1 MLRFQSGGREP
12 RSSPRDVRRA
22 FPARE
27 GPQVVVA
34 AEDHRR
40 VLHAGRELLQ
50 LRHLHRG
57 RLGHARYG
65 GKSLHEQS
73 HGESFISLFAHRFE
87 QGIYILD
94 EPEAALSPQRQLS
107 FLRIIH
113 DLSTPGHAQF
123 IIATHS
129 PIILSY
135 PGAVLF
141 NLDADTIQEIA
152 YRETNHF
159 LITRDFLNS
168 LESFFKHLFNAAEPG
183 DGDG

>member
-1 MLRFQSGGREP
+1 MRAESFYNFATYIQEVSDLR
-12 RSSPRDVRRA
+12 A
-22 FPARE
+22 
-27 GPQVVVA
+27 
-34 AEDHRR
+34 
-40 VLHAGRELLQ
+40 
-50 LRHLHRG
+50 
-57 RLGHARYG
+57 YG

-107 FLRIIH
+107 FLKIIH
-113 DLSTPGHAQF
+113 ELTTPGHAQF
-123 IIATHS
+123 FIATHS

-141 NLDADTIQEIA
+141 SLDGDRIQEVSFQ
-152 YRETNHF
+152 ETKHF

-168 LESFFKHLFNAAEPG
+168 PDRYFKHLFAAAHDNEG
-183 DGDG
+183 DA